1 MHDQYLWGWLR
12 FSGLFSGP
20 LRWGVAT
27 ESSVSTHR
35 GSGAWGVEM
44 LRNEW
49 AFPKT
54 FANNCFGTLC
64 TRGISRANIFI
75 DTYILA
81 LSLAHDAKIAEKKSK
96 ELWSYLWYN
105 RLRRKVCSIAW
116 QLDAHSH
123 HPQVSSISAFFL
135 GLPQKNMFIQNMFVF
150 QNWQLS
156 VGGVRATDEEVMKWR
171 CKLRDEATGGIWFQW
186 KSVIYCVH
194 KLYWCGPA
202 LRGGSSSSPKYHEI
216 SISRSDTGNI
226 TYHTAK
232 LNTNMSK
239 DRVLSVDPIGSARST
254 FSGPKNWRRALGFR
268 GVVDRHWRNAVSR
281 CVKNMAKKPKLK
293 FWNKFCSFFSKLLV
307 WSARRPEF
315 LRARTRSRAKRSQI
329 MIVSGQMVHAG

>member
-135 GLPQKNMFIQNMFVF
+135 GLPQKKHVHSEHVC
-150 QNWQLS
+150 LS
-156 VGGVRATDEEVMKWR
+156 KLTTVRW
-171 CKLRDEATGGIWFQW
+171 
-186 KSVIYCVH
+186 
-194 KLYWCGPA
+194 
-202 LRGGSSSSPKYHEI
+202 GSSGDWWRGHEVAMQI
-216 SISRSDTGNI
+216 AWWSDRWNLVPVE
-226 TYHTAK
+226 K
-232 LNTNMSK
+232 
-239 DRVLSVDPIGSARST
+239 
-254 FSGPKNWRRALGFR
+254 
-268 GVVDRHWRNAVSR
+268 RH
-281 CVKNMAKKPKLK
+281 L
-293 FWNKFCSFFSKLLV
+293 
-307 WSARRPEF
+307 
-315 LRARTRSRAKRSQI
+315 LRA
-329 MIVSGQMVHAG
+329 